1 MSVSKRGA
9 GGEGRGDGIVEGN
22 WRGGEGGG
30 GEEKGE
36 GREGMDVMKR
46 IFLLSQ
52 SFHLCISY

>member
-30 GEEKGE
+30 GRGERGGKRGDGCHEK
-36 GREGMDVMKR
+36 D
-46 IFLLSQ
+46 IFVVSIIPSL
-52 SFHLCISY
+52 H

>member
-30 GEEKGE
+30 GERRK
-36 GREGMDVMKR
+36 GREERGWM
-46 IFLLSQ
+46 S
-52 SFHLCISY
+52 